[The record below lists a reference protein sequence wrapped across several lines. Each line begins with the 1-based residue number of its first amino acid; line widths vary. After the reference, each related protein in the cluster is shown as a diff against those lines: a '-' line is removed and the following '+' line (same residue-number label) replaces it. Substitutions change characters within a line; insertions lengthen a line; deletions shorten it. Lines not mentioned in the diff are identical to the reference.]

1 MLKIARVLLSVFAI
15 PGFISGCTAHHETTV
30 KKGGPEIL
38 SFLALPFRLTDVRL
52 LSWPFLHA
60 TELNENIL
68 LSYEPDRLLSKF
80 YSEAGLNPKAEHY
93 MGWENE
99 TIAGWRLCM
108 DRL

>member
-38 SFLALPFRLTDVRL
+38 SFLALPFRLSDVRL
-52 LSWPFLHA
+52 LSGPFLHA

-93 MGWENE
+93 MCWENE
-99 TIAGWRLCM
+99 TIAG
-108 DRL
+108 